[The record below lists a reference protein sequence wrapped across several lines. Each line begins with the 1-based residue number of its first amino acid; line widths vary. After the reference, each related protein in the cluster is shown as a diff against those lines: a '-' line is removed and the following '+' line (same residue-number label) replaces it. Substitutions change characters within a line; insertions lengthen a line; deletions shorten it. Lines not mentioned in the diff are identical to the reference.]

1 MNDFYD
7 VKSLRFWLLK
17 TATVWELRMKEI
29 FTNLDFEFIIKG
41 RSGLTVAENKPHW
54 EELVL

>member
-1 MNDFYD
+1 MIFD

-17 TATVWELRMKEI
+17 TATVWELRMKEF